1 MHWLTAGCVTA
12 AIDGVLSG
20 AGGGVYG
27 LHSSDRIEEELKATA
42 MLLR

>member
-20 AGGGVYG
+20 AGVGVYG
-27 LHSSDRIEEELKATA
+27 LHSSDRSEEELKTTV
-42 MLLR
+42 MLKR

>member
-27 LHSSDRIEEELKATA
+27 LHSSDPIEEELKTTA